1 MMMKI
6 RLLYF
11 TIFVLFILPV
21 CGTVYA
27 ENLTIQ
33 FHSNTVEQENCHT
46 DFSLNGYIT
55 YDTVDAIK
63 NGITAKLKVTFQL
76 IRSEGLRGLGQ
87 NVLREKV
94 QSLNISYDVWE
105 NSFIIEK
112 EDTKS
117 VHYVEKEG
125 NIIHM
130 VNEMIS
136 PIVIDVSSLNIN
148 EEVVLR
154 AKIYI
159 ETIKLYPPFGIF
171 LYFFDP
177 WNYESD
183 WIYSSSF
190 SLKK

>member
-1 MMMKI
+1 MKKKI

-11 TIFVLFILPV
+11 IFIVLVALPPGGGV
-21 CGTVYA
+21 CA
-27 ENLTIQ
+27 ENLTVQ
-33 FHSNTVEQENCHT
+33 FQDSIVDQGSCYAV
-46 DFSLNGYIT
+46 FSLNGYIT

-87 NVLREKV
+87 NILKEKV
-94 QSLNISYDVWE
+94 ESLNISYDVWE
-105 NSFIIEK
+105 NSFVIEH
-112 EDTKS
+112 EAPKS
-117 VHYVEKEG
+117 VRYVQKEG
-125 NIIHM
+125 NIISM
-130 VNEMIS
+130 VNEIIS
-136 PIVIDVSSLNIN
+136 PVAIDVSSLGAN
-148 EEVVLR
+148 EEVALR

-183 WIYSSSF
+183 WIYSDSF